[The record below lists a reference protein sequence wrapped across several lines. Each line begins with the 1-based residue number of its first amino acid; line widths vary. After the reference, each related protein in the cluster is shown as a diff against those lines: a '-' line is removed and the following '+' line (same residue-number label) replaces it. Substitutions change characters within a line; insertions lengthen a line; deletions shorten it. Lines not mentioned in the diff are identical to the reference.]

1 MSADVLSDVLKN
13 VRLTGAVFFDIAATT
28 PWVAESAS
36 RDSILPRILPGAEH
50 MIAYHVVTE
59 GRCFANVIGGEP
71 IPVSAGEVIVF
82 TNGDAH
88 VLSSSPGMRADLALD
103 TNDPGNSGRR
113 PFAINRGSDGPNS
126 AKFVCGYLA
135 CDAQPFNPLLQNL
148 PPVIKVGGEE
158 RDGDSWFAQFI
169 RVATAE
175 SLHKRA
181 GGESVLAKLSELMFI
196 EVVRRYLQSLR
207 RSSPDGWQA
216 CAIPSLARRCRFFT
230 AKRRGRGRSRSW
242 RGRAGSRARFLPS
255 ASSAWLEFHRCSI
268 SPNGGC
274 SSLAVY

>member
-1 MSADVLSDVLKN
+1 MIARPPCLTLRPGLIRHLAPFQDSTINKPAGLPMSADVLSDVLKN

-59 GRCFANVIGGEP
+59 GRCFANVIGGDP

-103 TNDPGNSGRR
+103 TNDSGTSEQR
-113 PFAINRGSDGPNS
+113 PFAINRGSDGANS

-148 PPVIKVGGEE
+148 PAVIKAGGEE
-158 RDGDSWFAQFI
+158 GDGDSWFAQFI
-169 RVATAE
+169 RVATTE
-175 SLHKRA
+175 SLNKRA
-181 GGESVLAKLSELMFI
+181 GGESVLARLSELMCI
-196 EVVRRYLQSLR
+196 EAIGRYLQSL
-207 RSSPDGWQA
+207 P
-216 CAIPSLARRCRFFT
+216 P
-230 AKRRGRGRSRSW
+230 
-242 RGRAGSRARFLPS
+242 
-255 ASSAWLEFHRCSI
+255 E
-268 SPNGGC
+268 
-274 SSLAVY
+274 